1 MRVLVTGSTGPTSSI
16 VLAELARRGID
27 VRGVIHSEEKA
38 DAARANGA
46 DETVVAD
53 LTDPSALASAMEGV
67 DGVFATIPAFPPDEE
82 GLGLAMV
89 EAAIDAHV
97 PKFVF
102 SGVYHPSLPLTNHAG
117 KRPAE
122 AALYDSDLDYTVLQP
137 AMFMQTMGASWPQV
151 LETGVYAQPY
161 AADRRLSYVDY
172 RDVAEV
178 AAEAFS
184 GDRLSYGT
192 FELAAGG
199 MVTRVDIA
207 RMMSE
212 VLGRRIEAET
222 VPFERFADAAGMPPG
237 PSRDGFGR
245 MAAAYDDHGFSGGN
259 PVVLRALLGREPRG
273 LEAYIRELAA

>member
-1 MRVLVTGSTGPTSSI
+1 MRVLVTGSTGPTSSL
-16 VLAELARRGID
+16 VVAELKRRGID
-27 VRGVIHSEEKA
+27 VRGVVHREEKTEE
-38 DAARANGA
+38 ARANGA

-53 LTDPSALASAMEGV
+53 LADSSSLAAAMDGV

-82 GLGLAMV
+82 GLGVAMV
-89 EAAIDAHV
+89 EAAVQAEV

-102 SGVYHPSLPLTNHAG
+102 SGVYHPSLSLTNHAG

-122 AALYDSDLDYTVLQP
+122 EALYDSDLDWTVLQP

-161 AADRRLSYVDY
+161 SAEQRLSYVDY

-199 MVTRVDIA
+199 MVTRADIA
-207 RMMSE
+207 RLMSE

-222 VPFERFADAAGMPPG
+222 VPFERFADEAGMPPG

-245 MAAAYDDHGFSGGN
+245 MVAAYDDHGFAGGN
-259 PVVLRALLGREPRG
+259 PIVLRALLGRDPRS
-273 LEAYIRELAA
+273 LEAYVRELAA

>member
-16 VLAELARRGID
+16 VLAELKRRDID
-27 VRGVIHSEEKA
+27 VRGVIRSEDRA

-53 LTDPSALASAMEGV
+53 LTDSSSLASAMEGV

-82 GLGLAMV
+82 GLGLSMV
-89 EAAIDAHV
+89 EAAIEAGV

-102 SGVYHPSLPLTNHAG
+102 SGVYHPSLSLTNHAG

-122 AALYDSDLDYTVLQP
+122 EALYDSDLDFTVLQP
-137 AMFMQTMGASWPQV
+137 AMFMQTMAAAWPQV

-161 AADRRLSYVDY
+161 SAEVRLTYVDY

-178 AAEAFS
+178 AAEAFA
-184 GDRLSYGT
+184 GDRLSRGT
-192 FELAAGG
+192 FELASGG

-207 RMMSE
+207 RLMSE

-222 VPFERFADAAGMPPG
+222 LPFDRFADEAGMPEG

-245 MAAAYDDHGFSGGN
+245 MVAAYSDHGFHGGN
-259 PVVLRALLGREPRG
+259 PVVLRALLGRDPRT
-273 LEAYIRELAA
+273 LEAYLRELAA